1 MNKLKDNVA
10 IMTGG
15 SSGTGAGIA
24 RQQAEPRRWA
34 MFVILLVGAFLP
46 PLDFFIVNVALPA
59 IQGEL
64 GASSS
69 AEQLVISSYAAV
81 YAVTLIT
88 GGRLGDIYGRGKM
101 FFLGLI
107 GFAAASLLCGLAWS
121 PWVLITGRIL
131 QGATAAIM
139 APQALASV
147 QAIFP
152 EAEKPLALSIYGA
165 VFGLAS
171 VIGQVLGGILISAD
185 LFHLGWRAIFL
196 VNLPVGLLVILFGL
210 PLLKETRAQS
220 AQKLD
225 PVGMLLATVTLS
237 ALIVPLIEGRE
248 AGWPWWTWLSF
259 LAFPLLASL
268 LWRYEGRL
276 GQKGGSPLLDPAVLR
291 APGLGQGLTI
301 VLLLYSIGAFF
312 LLFSVY
318 LQGALQLNALI
329 AGLVFLPFGVGFL
342 IGPLLTPY
350 LRRFVGNYLSAIG
363 MGCETLGLAGM
374 AWLIANTVTGNPP
387 VTLPLA
393 VLLFVTGLGQG
404 LAMPTL
410 VRMVTGRVA
419 PAFSGMIAG
428 VTSSALQIS
437 TALSVAVIGGIF
449 YSLLDNGKSGA
460 TITHAFIVALLAMA
474 VCLASGAGLS
484 VRLIRRSSALS
495 SAPASFSLK

>member
-1 MNKLKDNVA
+1 MSTPT
-10 IMTGG
+10 IM
-15 SSGTGAGIA
+15 
-24 RQQAEPRRWA
+24 QAEPRRWA
-34 MFVILLVGAFLP
+34 MFVILLIGAFLP

-101 FFLGLI
+101 FFLGLV

-121 PWVLITGRIL
+121 PWVLITGRVL

-171 VIGQVLGGILISAD
+171 VIGQVLGGILISVN

-196 VNLPVGLLVILFGL
+196 VNLPVALLVILCGL
-210 PLLKETRAQS
+210 PLVKETRAQS

-225 PVGMLLATVTLS
+225 PVGMLLATVMLS
-237 ALIVPLIEGRE
+237 TLIVPLIEGRE

-259 LAFPLLASL
+259 LAFPLLVSL
-268 LWRYEGRL
+268 LWRYERRL
-276 GQKGGSPLLDPAVLR
+276 SQHGGSPLLDPTVLR
-291 APGLGQGLTI
+291 APGLSQGLAI
-301 VLLLYSIGAFF
+301 VLLFYSIGAFF

-318 LQGALQLNALI
+318 LQDALHLNALN
-329 AGLVFLPFGVGFL
+329 AGLIFLPFGVGFL
-342 IGPLLTPY
+342 IGPLLTPF
-350 LRRFVGNYLSAIG
+350 LRRFAGNYLSAIG
-363 MGCETLGLAGM
+363 MGCETSGLAGLGG
-374 AWLIANTVTGNPP
+374 LIANTMTGTPP
-387 VTLPLA
+387 PMLPLA
-393 VLLFVTGLGQG
+393 LLLFVTGLGQG

-419 PAFSGMIAG
+419 PEFSGMIAG
-428 VTSSALQIS
+428 VTSSTLQIS
-437 TALSVAVIGGIF
+437 TALSVAIIGGIF
-449 YSLLDNGKSGA
+449 YSMLENGRSGA
-460 TITHAFIVALLAMA
+460 NITHAFIVALLTMA
-474 VCLASGAGLS
+474 VCLATGAGLS
-484 VRLIRRSSALS
+484 IRLIRRSTGL
-495 SAPASFSLK
+495 FSTAARLPGSKSNRHVAD

>member
-1 MNKLKDNVA
+1 MSTPT
-10 IMTGG
+10 IM
-15 SSGTGAGIA
+15 
-24 RQQAEPRRWA
+24 QAEPRRWA

-101 FFLGLI
+101 FFLGLV

-121 PWVLITGRIL
+121 PWVLITGRVL

-171 VIGQVLGGILISAD
+171 VIGQVLGGILISVN

-196 VNLPVGLLVILFGL
+196 VNLPVALLVILCGL
-210 PLLKETRAQS
+210 PLVKETRAQS

-225 PVGMLLATVTLS
+225 PVGMLLATGMLS
-237 ALIVPLIEGRE
+237 TLIVPLIEGRE

-259 LAFPLLASL
+259 LAFPLLVSL
-268 LWRYEGRL
+268 LWRYERRL
-276 GQKGGSPLLDPAVLR
+276 SQHGGSPLLDPTVLR
-291 APGLGQGLTI
+291 APGLGQGLAI
-301 VLLLYSIGAFF
+301 VLLFYSIGAFF

-318 LQGALQLNALI
+318 LQDALHLNALN
-329 AGLVFLPFGVGFL
+329 AGLIFLPFGVGFL
-342 IGPLLTPY
+342 IGPLLTPF
-350 LRRFVGNYLSAIG
+350 LRRFAGNYLSAIG
-363 MGCETLGLAGM
+363 MGCETSGLAGL
-374 AWLIANTVTGNPP
+374 AGLIANTMTGTSPP
-387 VTLPLA
+387 MLPLA
-393 VLLFVTGLGQG
+393 LLLFVTGLGQG

-419 PAFSGMIAG
+419 PEFSRMIAG
-428 VTSSALQIS
+428 VTSSTLQIS
-437 TALSVAVIGGIF
+437 TALSVAIIGGIF
-449 YSLLDNGKSGA
+449 YSMLENGRSGA
-460 TITHAFIVALLAMA
+460 NITHAFIVALLTMA
-474 VCLASGAGLS
+474 VCLAMGAGLS
-484 VRLIRRSSALS
+484 IRLIRRSTGL
-495 SAPASFSLK
+495 FSTAARLPGSKSNGQVAD

>member
-1 MNKLKDNVA
+1 MSTPT
-10 IMTGG
+10 IM
-15 SSGTGAGIA
+15 
-24 RQQAEPRRWA
+24 QAEPRRWA
-34 MFVILLVGAFLP
+34 MFVILLIGAFLP

-101 FFLGLI
+101 FFLGLV

-121 PWVLITGRIL
+121 PWVLITGRVL

-171 VIGQVLGGILISAD
+171 VIGQVLGGILISVN

-196 VNLPVGLLVILFGL
+196 VNLPVALLVILCGL
-210 PLLKETRAQS
+210 PLVKETRAQS

-225 PVGMLLATVTLS
+225 PVGMLLATVMLS
-237 ALIVPLIEGRE
+237 TLIVPLIEGSE

-259 LAFPLLASL
+259 LAFPLLVSL
-268 LWRYEGRL
+268 LWRYERRL
-276 GQKGGSPLLDPAVLR
+276 SQHGGSPLLDPTVLR
-291 APGLGQGLTI
+291 APGLSQGLAI
-301 VLLLYSIGAFF
+301 VLLFYSIGAFF

-318 LQGALQLNALI
+318 LQDALHLNALN
-329 AGLVFLPFGVGFL
+329 AGLIFLPFGVGFL
-342 IGPLLTPY
+342 IGPLLTPF
-350 LRRFVGNYLSAIG
+350 LRRFAGNYLSAIG
-363 MGCETLGLAGM
+363 MGCETSGLAGL
-374 AWLIANTVTGNPP
+374 AGLIANTMTGTPP
-387 VTLPLA
+387 PMLPLA
-393 VLLFVTGLGQG
+393 LLLFVTGLGQG

-419 PAFSGMIAG
+419 PEFSGMIAG
-428 VTSSALQIS
+428 VTSSTLQIS
-437 TALSVAVIGGIF
+437 TALSVAIIGGIF
-449 YSLLDNGKSGA
+449 YSMLENGRSGA
-460 TITHAFIVALLAMA
+460 NITHAFIVALLTMA
-474 VCLASGAGLS
+474 VCLATGAGLS
-484 VRLIRRSSALS
+484 IRLIRRSTGL
-495 SAPASFSLK
+495 FSTAARLPGSKSNRHVAD

>member
-1 MNKLKDNVA
+1 MSTPILP
-10 IMTGG
+10 
-15 SSGTGAGIA
+15 
-24 RQQAEPRRWA
+24 QAEPRRWA

-59 IQGEL
+59 IQDEL
-64 GASSS
+64 SASSS

-101 FFLGLI
+101 FFIGLI
-107 GFAAASLLCGLAWS
+107 GFAVASLLCGLAWS
-121 PWVLITGRIL
+121 PWVLISGRVL

-152 EAEKPLALSIYGA
+152 EAEKPFALSIYGA

-171 VIGQVLGGILISAD
+171 VIGQVVGGILISAD

-196 VNLPVGLLVILFGL
+196 VNLPVALLVILFGL
-210 PLLKETRAQS
+210 PLLKETRAPS
-220 AQKLD
+220 AQRLD
-225 PVGMLLATVTLS
+225 PVGMLLATATLS

-259 LAFPLLASL
+259 LAVPLLASL
-268 LWRYEGRL
+268 LWRYERRL
-276 GQKGGSPLLDPAVLR
+276 SQNGGSPLLDPVVLR
-291 APGLGQGLTI
+291 APGLGQGLAI
-301 VLLLYSIGAFF
+301 VLLFYSIGAFF

-318 LQGALQLNALI
+318 LQDALQLNALT
-329 AGLVFLPFGVGFL
+329 AGLLFLPFGVGFL

-363 MGCETLGLAGM
+363 MGCETLGLAGL
-374 AWLIANTVTGNPP
+374 AGLIAHTMMGSAPAM
-387 VTLPLA
+387 LPLA
-393 VLLFVTGLGQG
+393 VLLFITGLGQG

-428 VTSSALQIS
+428 VTSSTLQIS

-449 YSLLDNGKSGA
+449 YSMLDTGRSGA
-460 TITHAFIVALLAMA
+460 NITHAFIVALLAMA
-474 VCLASGAGLS
+474 ICLATGAALS
-484 VRLIRRSSALS
+484 IRLIRQASGLFSAASSAS
-495 SAPASFSLK
+495 IK

>member
-1 MNKLKDNVA
+1 MSTPT
-10 IMTGG
+10 IM
-15 SSGTGAGIA
+15 
-24 RQQAEPRRWA
+24 QAEPRRWA

-101 FFLGLI
+101 FFLGLV

-121 PWVLITGRIL
+121 PWVLITGRVL

-171 VIGQVLGGILISAD
+171 VIGQVLGGILISVN

-196 VNLPVGLLVILFGL
+196 VNLPVALLVILCGL
-210 PLLKETRAQS
+210 PLVKETRAQS

-225 PVGMLLATVTLS
+225 PVGMLLATVMLS
-237 ALIVPLIEGRE
+237 TLIVPLIEGRE

-259 LAFPLLASL
+259 LAFPLLVSL
-268 LWRYEGRL
+268 LWRYERRL
-276 GQKGGSPLLDPAVLR
+276 SQHGGSPLLDPTVLR
-291 APGLGQGLTI
+291 APGLSQGLAI
-301 VLLLYSIGAFF
+301 VLLFYSIGAFF

-318 LQGALQLNALI
+318 LQDALHLNALN
-329 AGLVFLPFGVGFL
+329 AGLIFLPFGVGFL
-342 IGPLLTPY
+342 IGPLLTPF
-350 LRRFVGNYLSAIG
+350 LRRFAGNYLSTIG
-363 MGCETLGLAGM
+363 MGCETSGLAGL
-374 AWLIANTVTGNPP
+374 AGLIANTMTGTPP
-387 VTLPLA
+387 PMLPLA
-393 VLLFVTGLGQG
+393 LLLFVTGLGQG

-419 PAFSGMIAG
+419 PEFSGMIAG
-428 VTSSALQIS
+428 VTSSTLQIS
-437 TALSVAVIGGIF
+437 TALSVAIIGGIF
-449 YSLLDNGKSGA
+449 YSMLENGRSGA
-460 TITHAFIVALLAMA
+460 NITHAFIVALLTMA
-474 VCLASGAGLS
+474 VCLATGAGLS
-484 VRLIRRSSALS
+484 IRLIRRSTGL
-495 SAPASFSLK
+495 FSTAARLPGSKSNRHVAD

>member
-1 MNKLKDNVA
+1 MSTPT
-10 IMTGG
+10 IM
-15 SSGTGAGIA
+15 
-24 RQQAEPRRWA
+24 QAEPRRWA
-34 MFVILLVGAFLP
+34 MFVILLIGAFLP

-101 FFLGLI
+101 FFLGLV

-121 PWVLITGRIL
+121 PWVLITGRVL

-171 VIGQVLGGILISAD
+171 VIGQVLGGILISVN

-196 VNLPVGLLVILFGL
+196 VNLPVALLVILCGL
-210 PLLKETRAQS
+210 PLVKETRAQS

-225 PVGMLLATVTLS
+225 PVGMLLATVMLS
-237 ALIVPLIEGRE
+237 TLIVPLIEGRE

-259 LAFPLLASL
+259 LAFPLLVSL
-268 LWRYEGRL
+268 LWRYERRL
-276 GQKGGSPLLDPAVLR
+276 SQHGGSPLLDPTVLR
-291 APGLGQGLTI
+291 APGLGQGLAI
-301 VLLLYSIGAFF
+301 VLLFYSIGAFF

-318 LQGALQLNALI
+318 LQDALHLNALN
-329 AGLVFLPFGVGFL
+329 AGLIFLPFGVGFL
-342 IGPLLTPY
+342 IGPLLTPF
-350 LRRFVGNYLSAIG
+350 LRRFAGNYLSAIG
-363 MGCETLGLAGM
+363 MGCETSGLAGL
-374 AWLIANTVTGNPP
+374 AGLIANTMTGTSPP
-387 VTLPLA
+387 MLPLA
-393 VLLFVTGLGQG
+393 LLLFVTGLGQG

-419 PAFSGMIAG
+419 PEFSGMIAG
-428 VTSSALQIS
+428 VTSSTLQIS
-437 TALSVAVIGGIF
+437 TALSVAIIGGIF
-449 YSLLDNGKSGA
+449 YSMLENGRSGA
-460 TITHAFIVALLAMA
+460 NITHAFIVALLTMA
-474 VCLASGAGLS
+474 VCLAMGAGLS
-484 VRLIRRSSALS
+484 IRLIRRSTGL
-495 SAPASFSLK
+495 FSTAARLPGSKSNGQVAD

>member
-1 MNKLKDNVA
+1 MSA
-10 IMTGG
+10 HSIP
-15 SSGTGAGIA
+15 
-24 RQQAEPRRWA
+24 QAEPRRWA

-59 IQGEL
+59 IQNEL
-64 GASSS
+64 GTSSS
-69 AEQLVISSYAAV
+69 ADQLVISSYAAV

-121 PWVLITGRIL
+121 PWVLITGRML

-152 EAEKPLALSIYGA
+152 EAERPLALSIYGA

-196 VNLPVGLLVILFGL
+196 VNLPVALLVILFGL
-210 PLLKETRAQS
+210 PLLKETRVQS
-220 AQKLD
+220 AQRLD
-225 PVGMLLATVTLS
+225 PVGMLLVTATLCM
-237 ALIVPLIEGRE
+237 LIVPLIEGRE
-248 AGWPWWTWLSF
+248 AGWPWWTWLLF
-259 LAFPLLASL
+259 LTVPLLVSL
-268 LWRYEGRL
+268 LWRYERRL
-276 GQKGGSPLLDPAVLR
+276 SQKGGSPLLNPTVLR
-291 APGLGQGLTI
+291 APGLGQGLVI
-301 VLLLYSIGAFF
+301 ILLFYSIGAFF

-318 LQGALQLNALI
+318 LQGALHFNALS
-329 AGLVFLPFGVGFL
+329 AGTLFLPFGMGFL

-363 MGCETLGLAGM
+363 MGCETVGLAGL
-374 AWLIANTVTGNPP
+374 AWLIATTLTGRPP
-387 VTLPLA
+387 AMLPLA

-419 PAFSGMIAG
+419 PQFSGMIAG
-428 VTSSALQIS
+428 VTSSVLQIS

-449 YSLLDNGKSGA
+449 YSMLGKGDSGA
-460 TITHAFIVALLAMA
+460 VITHAFIVALLVMA
-474 VCLASGAGLS
+474 VCLATGAGLS
-484 VRLIRRSSALS
+484 IRLIRRSSDRS
-495 SAPASFSLK
+495 TAPASFSLK

>member
-1 MNKLKDNVA
+1 MSTPILP
-10 IMTGG
+10 
-15 SSGTGAGIA
+15 
-24 RQQAEPRRWA
+24 QAEPRRWA

-59 IQGEL
+59 IQDEL
-64 GASSS
+64 SASSS

-101 FFLGLI
+101 FFIGLI

-121 PWVLITGRIL
+121 PWVLISGRVL

-152 EAEKPLALSIYGA
+152 EAEKPFALSIYGA

-171 VIGQVLGGILISAD
+171 VIGQVVGCILISAD

-196 VNLPVGLLVILFGL
+196 VNLPVALLVILFGL
-210 PLLKETRAQS
+210 PLLKETRAPS
-220 AQKLD
+220 AQRLD
-225 PVGMLLATVTLS
+225 PVGMLLATATLS

-259 LAFPLLASL
+259 LAVPLLASL
-268 LWRYEGRL
+268 LWRYERRL
-276 GQKGGSPLLDPAVLR
+276 SQNGGSPLLDPVVLR
-291 APGLGQGLTI
+291 APGLGQGLAI
-301 VLLLYSIGAFF
+301 VLLFYSIGAFF

-318 LQGALQLNALI
+318 LQDALQLNALT
-329 AGLVFLPFGVGFL
+329 AGLLFLPFGVGFL

-363 MGCETLGLAGM
+363 MGCETLGLAGL
-374 AWLIANTVTGNPP
+374 AGLIAHTMMGSAPAM
-387 VTLPLA
+387 LPLA
-393 VLLFVTGLGQG
+393 VLLFITGLGQG

-428 VTSSALQIS
+428 VTSSTLQIS

-449 YSLLDNGKSGA
+449 YSMLDTGRSGA
-460 TITHAFIVALLAMA
+460 NITHAFIVALLAMA
-474 VCLASGAGLS
+474 ICLATGAALS
-484 VRLIRRSSALS
+484 IRLIRQASGLFSAASSAS
-495 SAPASFSLK
+495 IK

>member
-1 MNKLKDNVA
+1 MSTPT
-10 IMTGG
+10 IM
-15 SSGTGAGIA
+15 
-24 RQQAEPRRWA
+24 QAEPRRWA

-101 FFLGLI
+101 FFLGLV

-121 PWVLITGRIL
+121 PWVLITGRVL

-171 VIGQVLGGILISAD
+171 VIGQVLGGILISVN

-196 VNLPVGLLVILFGL
+196 VNLPVALLVILCGL
-210 PLLKETRAQS
+210 PLVKETRAQS

-225 PVGMLLATVTLS
+225 PVGMLLATVMLS
-237 ALIVPLIEGRE
+237 TLIVPLIEGRE

-259 LAFPLLASL
+259 LAFPLLVSL
-268 LWRYEGRL
+268 LWRYERRL
-276 GQKGGSPLLDPAVLR
+276 SQHGGSPLLDPTVLR
-291 APGLGQGLTI
+291 APGLSQGLAI
-301 VLLLYSIGAFF
+301 VLLFYSIGAFF

-318 LQGALQLNALI
+318 LQDALHLNALN
-329 AGLVFLPFGVGFL
+329 AGLIFLPFGVGFL
-342 IGPLLTPY
+342 IGPLLTPF
-350 LRRFVGNYLSAIG
+350 LRRFAGNYLSAIG
-363 MGCETLGLAGM
+363 MGCETSGLAGL
-374 AWLIANTVTGNPP
+374 AGLIANTMTGTPP
-387 VTLPLA
+387 PMLPLA
-393 VLLFVTGLGQG
+393 LLLFVTGLGQG

-419 PAFSGMIAG
+419 PELSGMIAG
-428 VTSSALQIS
+428 VTSSTLQIS
-437 TALSVAVIGGIF
+437 TALSVAIIGGIF
-449 YSLLDNGKSGA
+449 YSMLENGRSGA
-460 TITHAFIVALLAMA
+460 NITHAFIVALLTMA
-474 VCLASGAGLS
+474 VCLATGAGLS
-484 VRLIRRSSALS
+484 IRLIRRSTGL
-495 SAPASFSLK
+495 FSTAARLPGSKSNRHVAD

>member
-1 MNKLKDNVA
+1 MSAHSL
-10 IMTGG
+10 T
-15 SSGTGAGIA
+15 
-24 RQQAEPRRWA
+24 QAEPRRWA

-59 IQGEL
+59 IQSEL
-64 GASSS
+64 GASFS
-69 AEQLVISSYAAV
+69 AEQLVISSYAGV

-101 FFLGLI
+101 FFLGLL

-121 PWVLITGRIL
+121 PWVLITGRML

-171 VIGQVLGGILISAD
+171 VIGQILGGILISAD
-185 LFHLGWRAIFL
+185 LFGLGWRAIFL
-196 VNLPVGLLVILFGL
+196 VNLPVALLVILFGL

-220 AQKLD
+220 AQRLD
-225 PVGMLLATVTLS
+225 PIGMLLATVTLS
-237 ALIVPLIEGRE
+237 TLIVPLIEGHE
-248 AGWPWWTWLSF
+248 AGWPWWTWLLL
-259 LAFPLLASL
+259 LAFPLLSAL
-268 LWRYEGRL
+268 LWRYERRL
-276 GQKGGSPLLDPAVLR
+276 RWNGGSPLLDPSVLR
-291 APGLGQGLTI
+291 APGLGQGLAI
-301 VLLLYSIGAFF
+301 VLLFYSIAAFF

-318 LQGALQLNALI
+318 LQGALHLNALS
-329 AGLVFLPFGVGFL
+329 AGLLFLPFGVGFL

-363 MGCETLGLAGM
+363 MGCETAGLAGM
-374 AWLIANTVTGNPP
+374 AWLIASTLTGSAPAI
-387 VTLPLA
+387 VPLA

-419 PAFSGMIAG
+419 PEFSGMIAG

-437 TALSVAVIGGIF
+437 TALSVAVIGGLF
-449 YSLLDNGKSGA
+449 YSMLGNGRSGA
-460 TITHAFIVALLAMA
+460 NITHAFIVALLAMA
-474 VCLASGAGLS
+474 VCLATGAGLS
-484 VRLIRRSSALS
+484 IRLIRRSSGLS
-495 SAPASFSLK
+495 SASASLSLK

>member
-1 MNKLKDNVA
+1 MSTPT
-10 IMTGG
+10 IM
-15 SSGTGAGIA
+15 
-24 RQQAEPRRWA
+24 QAEPRRWA
-34 MFVILLVGAFLP
+34 VFVILLVGAFLP

-88 GGRLGDIYGRGKM
+88 GGRVGDIYGRGKM
-101 FFLGLI
+101 FFLGLV

-121 PWVLITGRIL
+121 PWILITGRVL

-171 VIGQVLGGILISAD
+171 VIGQVLGGILISVN

-196 VNLPVGLLVILFGL
+196 VNLPVALLVILCGL
-210 PLLKETRAQS
+210 PLVKETRAQS

-225 PVGMLLATVTLS
+225 PVGMLLATVMLS
-237 ALIVPLIEGRE
+237 TLIVPLIEGRE

-259 LAFPLLASL
+259 LAFPLLVSL
-268 LWRYEGRL
+268 LWRYERRL
-276 GQKGGSPLLDPAVLR
+276 SQHGGSPLLDPTVLR
-291 APGLGQGLTI
+291 APGLSQGLAI
-301 VLLLYSIGAFF
+301 VLLFYSIGAFF

-318 LQGALQLNALI
+318 LQDALHLNALN
-329 AGLVFLPFGVGFL
+329 AGLIFLPFGVGFL
-342 IGPLLTPY
+342 IGPLLTPF
-350 LRRFVGNYLSAIG
+350 LRRFAGNYLSAIG
-363 MGCETLGLAGM
+363 MGCETSGLAGL
-374 AWLIANTVTGNPP
+374 AGLIANTMTGTPP
-387 VTLPLA
+387 PMLPLA
-393 VLLFVTGLGQG
+393 LLLFVTGLGQG

-419 PAFSGMIAG
+419 PEFSGMIAG
-428 VTSSALQIS
+428 VTSSTLQIS
-437 TALSVAVIGGIF
+437 TALSVAIIGGIF
-449 YSLLDNGKSGA
+449 YSMLENGRSGA
-460 TITHAFIVALLAMA
+460 NITHAFIVALLTMA
-474 VCLASGAGLS
+474 VCLATGAGLS
-484 VRLIRRSSALS
+484 IRLIRRSTGL
-495 SAPASFSLK
+495 FSTAARLPGSKSNRHVAD

>member
-1 MNKLKDNVA
+1 MSTPILP
-10 IMTGG
+10 
-15 SSGTGAGIA
+15 
-24 RQQAEPRRWA
+24 QAEPRRWA

-59 IQGEL
+59 IQDEL
-64 GASSS
+64 SASSS

-101 FFLGLI
+101 FFIGLI
-107 GFAAASLLCGLAWS
+107 GFAAASLLCGLTWS
-121 PWVLITGRIL
+121 PWVLISGRVL

-139 APQALASV
+139 APQALAFV

-152 EAEKPLALSIYGA
+152 EAEKPFALSIYGA

-171 VIGQVLGGILISAD
+171 VIGQVVGGILISAD

-196 VNLPVGLLVILFGL
+196 VNLPVALLVILFGL
-210 PLLKETRAQS
+210 PLLKETRAPS
-220 AQKLD
+220 AQRLD
-225 PVGMLLATVTLS
+225 PVGMLLATATLS

-259 LAFPLLASL
+259 LAVPLLASL
-268 LWRYEGRL
+268 LWRYERRL
-276 GQKGGSPLLDPAVLR
+276 SQNGGSPLLDPVVLR
-291 APGLGQGLTI
+291 APGLGQGLAI
-301 VLLLYSIGAFF
+301 VLLFYSIGAFF

-318 LQGALQLNALI
+318 LQDALQLNALT
-329 AGLVFLPFGVGFL
+329 AGLLFLPFGVGFL

-363 MGCETLGLAGM
+363 MGCETLGLAGL
-374 AWLIANTVTGNPP
+374 AGLIAHTMTGSAPAM
-387 VTLPLA
+387 LPLA
-393 VLLFVTGLGQG
+393 VLLFITGLGQG

-428 VTSSALQIS
+428 VTSSTLQIS

-449 YSLLDNGKSGA
+449 YSMLDTSRSGA
-460 TITHAFIVALLAMA
+460 NITHAFIVTLLAMA
-474 VCLASGAGLS
+474 ICLATGAALSIRLIRQASGLFSAASGAS
-484 VRLIRRSSALS
+484 I
-495 SAPASFSLK
+495 K

>member
-1 MNKLKDNVA
+1 MSTPT
-10 IMTGG
+10 IM
-15 SSGTGAGIA
+15 
-24 RQQAEPRRWA
+24 QAEPRRWA
-34 MFVILLVGAFLP
+34 MFVILLIGAFLP

-101 FFLGLI
+101 FFLGLV

-121 PWVLITGRIL
+121 PWVLITGRVL

-171 VIGQVLGGILISAD
+171 VIGQVLGGILISVN

-196 VNLPVGLLVILFGL
+196 VNLPVALLVILCGL
-210 PLLKETRAQS
+210 PLVKETRAQS

-225 PVGMLLATVTLS
+225 PVGMLLATVMLS
-237 ALIVPLIEGRE
+237 TLIVPLIEGRE

-259 LAFPLLASL
+259 LAFPLLVSL
-268 LWRYEGRL
+268 LWRYERRL
-276 GQKGGSPLLDPAVLR
+276 SQHGGSPLLDPTVLR
-291 APGLGQGLTI
+291 APGLSQGLAI
-301 VLLLYSIGAFF
+301 VLLFYSIGAFF

-318 LQGALQLNALI
+318 LQDALHLNALN
-329 AGLVFLPFGVGFL
+329 AGLIFLPFGVGFL
-342 IGPLLTPY
+342 IGPLLTPF
-350 LRRFVGNYLSAIG
+350 LRRFAGNYLSAIG
-363 MGCETLGLAGM
+363 MGCETSGLAGL
-374 AWLIANTVTGNPP
+374 AGLIANTMTGTPP
-387 VTLPLA
+387 PMLPLA
-393 VLLFVTGLGQG
+393 LLLFVTGLGQG

-419 PAFSGMIAG
+419 PEFSGMIAG
-428 VTSSALQIS
+428 VTSSTLQIS
-437 TALSVAVIGGIF
+437 TALSVAIIGGIF
-449 YSLLDNGKSGA
+449 YSMLENGRSGA
-460 TITHAFIVALLAMA
+460 NITHAFIVALLTMA
-474 VCLASGAGLS
+474 VCLATGAGLS
-484 VRLIRRSSALS
+484 IRLIRRSTGL
-495 SAPASFSLK
+495 FSTAARLAGSKSNRQVAD

>member
-1 MNKLKDNVA
+1 MSTPILP
-10 IMTGG
+10 
-15 SSGTGAGIA
+15 
-24 RQQAEPRRWA
+24 QAEPRRWA

-59 IQGEL
+59 IQDEL
-64 GASSS
+64 SASSS

-101 FFLGLI
+101 FFIGLI
-107 GFAAASLLCGLAWS
+107 GFAAASLLCGLTWS
-121 PWVLITGRIL
+121 PWVLISGRVL

-139 APQALASV
+139 APQALAFV

-152 EAEKPLALSIYGA
+152 EAEKPFALSIYGA

-171 VIGQVLGGILISAD
+171 VIGQVVGGILISAD

-196 VNLPVGLLVILFGL
+196 VNLPVALLVILFGL
-210 PLLKETRAQS
+210 PLLKETRAPS
-220 AQKLD
+220 AQRLD
-225 PVGMLLATVTLS
+225 PVGMLLATATLS

-259 LAFPLLASL
+259 LAVPLLASL
-268 LWRYEGRL
+268 LWRYERRL
-276 GQKGGSPLLDPAVLR
+276 SQNGGSPLLDPVVLR
-291 APGLGQGLTI
+291 APGLGQGLAI
-301 VLLLYSIGAFF
+301 VLLFYSIGAFF

-318 LQGALQLNALI
+318 LQDALQLNALT
-329 AGLVFLPFGVGFL
+329 AGLLFLPFGVGFL

-363 MGCETLGLAGM
+363 MGCETLGLAGL
-374 AWLIANTVTGNPP
+374 AGLIAHTMTGSAPAK
-387 VTLPLA
+387 LPLA
-393 VLLFVTGLGQG
+393 VLLFITGLGQG

-428 VTSSALQIS
+428 VTSSTLQIS

-449 YSLLDNGKSGA
+449 YSMLDTSRSGA
-460 TITHAFIVALLAMA
+460 NITHAFIVALLAMA
-474 VCLASGAGLS
+474 ICLATGAALSIRLIRQASGLFSAASGAS
-484 VRLIRRSSALS
+484 I
-495 SAPASFSLK
+495 K

>member
-1 MNKLKDNVA
+1 MS
-10 IMTGG
+10 TQHH
-15 SSGTGAGIA
+15 T
-24 RQQAEPRRWA
+24 RAEPRRWA
-34 MFVILLVGAFLP
+34 MFIILLVGAFLP

-69 AEQLVISSYAAV
+69 AQQLVISSYAAV

-107 GFAAASLLCGLAWS
+107 GFAAASLLCGVAWS
-121 PWVLITGRIL
+121 PWVLIAGRVL

-152 EAEKPLALSIYGA
+152 EAEKPLALSLYGA

-171 VIGQVLGGILISAD
+171 VIGQILGGILISAD
-185 LFHLGWRAIFL
+185 LFHLGWRAIFI
-196 VNLPVGLLVILFGL
+196 VNLPVALLVILFGL

-220 AQKLD
+220 AQRLD
-225 PVGMLLATVTLS
+225 PGGMLLATVTLS

-248 AGWPWWTWLSF
+248 AGWPWWTWGSF
-259 LAFPLLASL
+259 LAFPLLVL
-268 LWRYEGRL
+268 GLWRYERRL
-276 GQKGGSPLLDPAVLR
+276 SQNGGSPLLDPTVLR
-291 APGLGQGLTI
+291 APGLGQGLAI
-301 VLLLYSIGAFF
+301 VLLFYSIGTFF

-318 LQGALQLNALI
+318 LQDALHLNALT
-329 AGLVFLPFGVGFL
+329 AGLIFLPFGIGFL
-342 IGPLLTPY
+342 VGPLLTPY
-350 LRRFVGNYLSAIG
+350 FRRFAGNYLSAIG
-363 MGCETLGLAGM
+363 MGCETAGLAGL
-374 AWLIANTVTGNPP
+374 AGLIASTLTGTPP
-387 VTLPLA
+387 ATLPLA
-393 VLLFVTGLGQG
+393 ALLFITGLGQG

-428 VTSSALQIS
+428 VTSSTLQIS

-449 YSLLDNGKSGA
+449 YSMLGGDKSGA
-460 TITHAFIVALLAMA
+460 TITHAFIVSLLTMA
-474 VCLASGAGLS
+474 VCLAAGAGLS
-484 VRLIRRSSALS
+484 IRLIRRASGIISAAARLS
-495 SAPASFSLK
+495 IK

>member
-1 MNKLKDNVA
+1 MSTPT
-10 IMTGG
+10 IM
-15 SSGTGAGIA
+15 
-24 RQQAEPRRWA
+24 QAEPRRWA

-101 FFLGLI
+101 FFLGLVS
-107 GFAAASLLCGLAWS
+107 FAAASLLCGLAWS
-121 PWVLITGRIL
+121 PWVLITGRVL

-171 VIGQVLGGILISAD
+171 VIGQVLGGILISVN

-196 VNLPVGLLVILFGL
+196 VNLPVALLVILCGL
-210 PLLKETRAQS
+210 PLVKETRAQS

-225 PVGMLLATVTLS
+225 PVGMLLATVMLS
-237 ALIVPLIEGRE
+237 TLIVPLIEGRE

-259 LAFPLLASL
+259 LAFPLLVSL
-268 LWRYEGRL
+268 LWRYERRL
-276 GQKGGSPLLDPAVLR
+276 SQHGGSPLLDPTVLR
-291 APGLGQGLTI
+291 APGLGQGLAI
-301 VLLLYSIGAFF
+301 VLLFYSIGAFF

-318 LQGALQLNALI
+318 LQDALHLNALN
-329 AGLVFLPFGVGFL
+329 AGLIFLPFGVGFL
-342 IGPLLTPY
+342 IGPLLTPF
-350 LRRFVGNYLSAIG
+350 LRRFAGNYLSAIG
-363 MGCETLGLAGM
+363 MGCETSGLAGL
-374 AWLIANTVTGNPP
+374 AGLIANTMTGTSPP
-387 VTLPLA
+387 MLPLA
-393 VLLFVTGLGQG
+393 LLLFVTGLGQG

-419 PAFSGMIAG
+419 PEFSGMIAG
-428 VTSSALQIS
+428 VTSSTLQIS
-437 TALSVAVIGGIF
+437 TALSVAIIGGIF
-449 YSLLDNGKSGA
+449 YSMLENGRSGA
-460 TITHAFIVALLAMA
+460 NITHAFIVALLTMA
-474 VCLASGAGLS
+474 VCLAMGAGLS
-484 VRLIRRSSALS
+484 IRLIRRSTGL
-495 SAPASFSLK
+495 FSTAARLPGSKSNGQVAD

>member
-1 MNKLKDNVA
+1 MSTPILP
-10 IMTGG
+10 
-15 SSGTGAGIA
+15 
-24 RQQAEPRRWA
+24 QAEPRRWA

-59 IQGEL
+59 IQDEL
-64 GASSS
+64 SASSS

-101 FFLGLI
+101 FFIGLI

-121 PWVLITGRIL
+121 PWVLISGRVL

-152 EAEKPLALSIYGA
+152 EAEKPFALSIYGA

-196 VNLPVGLLVILFGL
+196 VNLPVALLVILFGL
-210 PLLKETRAQS
+210 PLLKETRAPS
-220 AQKLD
+220 AQRLD
-225 PVGMLLATVTLS
+225 PVGMLLVTATLS

-259 LAFPLLASL
+259 LAVPLLASL
-268 LWRYEGRL
+268 LWRYERRL
-276 GQKGGSPLLDPAVLR
+276 SQNGGSPLLDPVVLR
-291 APGLGQGLTI
+291 APGLGQGLAI
-301 VLLLYSIGAFF
+301 VLLFYSIGAFF

-318 LQGALQLNALI
+318 LQDALQLNALT
-329 AGLVFLPFGVGFL
+329 AGLLFLPFGVGFL

-363 MGCETLGLAGM
+363 MGCETLGLAGL
-374 AWLIANTVTGNPP
+374 AGLIAHTMMGSAPAM
-387 VTLPLA
+387 LPLA
-393 VLLFVTGLGQG
+393 VLLFITGLGQG

-428 VTSSALQIS
+428 VTSSTLQIS
-437 TALSVAVIGGIF
+437 TALSVAIIGGIF
-449 YSLLDNGKSGA
+449 YSMLDTGRSGA
-460 TITHAFIVALLAMA
+460 NITHAFIVALLAMA
-474 VCLASGAGLS
+474 ICLATSAALSIRLIRQASGLFSAASGAS
-484 VRLIRRSSALS
+484 I
-495 SAPASFSLK
+495 K

>member
-1 MNKLKDNVA
+1 MSTPILP
-10 IMTGG
+10 
-15 SSGTGAGIA
+15 
-24 RQQAEPRRWA
+24 QAEPRRWA

-59 IQGEL
+59 IQDEL
-64 GASSS
+64 SASSS

-101 FFLGLI
+101 FFIGLI

-121 PWVLITGRIL
+121 PWVLISGRVL
-131 QGATAAIM
+131 QGTTAAIM

-152 EAEKPLALSIYGA
+152 EAEKPFALSIYGA

-171 VIGQVLGGILISAD
+171 VIGQVVGGILISAD

-196 VNLPVGLLVILFGL
+196 VNLPVALLVILFGL
-210 PLLKETRAQS
+210 PLLKETRAPS
-220 AQKLD
+220 AQRLD
-225 PVGMLLATVTLS
+225 PVGMLLATATLS

-259 LAFPLLASL
+259 LAVPLLASL
-268 LWRYEGRL
+268 LWRYERRL
-276 GQKGGSPLLDPAVLR
+276 SQNGGSPLLDPVVLR
-291 APGLGQGLTI
+291 APGLGQGLAI
-301 VLLLYSIGAFF
+301 VLLFYSIGAFF

-318 LQGALQLNALI
+318 LQDALQLNALT
-329 AGLVFLPFGVGFL
+329 AGLLFLPFGVGFL

-363 MGCETLGLAGM
+363 MGCETLGLAGL
-374 AWLIANTVTGNPP
+374 AGLIAHTMTGSAPSM
-387 VTLPLA
+387 LPLA
-393 VLLFVTGLGQG
+393 VLLFITGLGQG

-419 PAFSGMIAG
+419 PLFSGMIAG
-428 VTSSALQIS
+428 VTSSTLQIS

-449 YSLLDNGKSGA
+449 YSMLDTGRSGA
-460 TITHAFIVALLAMA
+460 NITHAFIVALLAMA
-474 VCLASGAGLS
+474 ICLATGAALSIRLIRQASGLFSAASGAS
-484 VRLIRRSSALS
+484 I
-495 SAPASFSLK
+495 K

>member
-1 MNKLKDNVA
+1 MSTPT
-10 IMTGG
+10 IM
-15 SSGTGAGIA
+15 
-24 RQQAEPRRWA
+24 QAEPRRWA

-46 PLDFFIVNVALPA
+46 PLDFFIVNVALPD

-101 FFLGLI
+101 FFLGLV

-121 PWVLITGRIL
+121 PWVLITGRVL

-171 VIGQVLGGILISAD
+171 VIGQVLGGILISVN
-185 LFHLGWRAIFL
+185 LLHLGWRAIFL
-196 VNLPVGLLVILFGL
+196 VNLPVALLVILCGL
-210 PLLKETRAQS
+210 PLVKETRAQS

-225 PVGMLLATVTLS
+225 PVGMLLATVMLS
-237 ALIVPLIEGRE
+237 TLIVPLIEGRE

-259 LAFPLLASL
+259 LAFPLLVSL
-268 LWRYEGRL
+268 LWRYERRL
-276 GQKGGSPLLDPAVLR
+276 SQHGGSPLLNPTVLR
-291 APGLGQGLTI
+291 APGLGQGLAI
-301 VLLLYSIGAFF
+301 VLLFYSIGAFF

-318 LQGALQLNALI
+318 LQDALHLNALN
-329 AGLVFLPFGVGFL
+329 AGLIFLPFGVGFL
-342 IGPLLTPY
+342 IGPLLTPF
-350 LRRFVGNYLSAIG
+350 LRRFAGNYLSAIG
-363 MGCETLGLAGM
+363 MGCETSGLAGL
-374 AWLIANTVTGNPP
+374 AGLIANTMTGTSPP
-387 VTLPLA
+387 MLPLA
-393 VLLFVTGLGQG
+393 LLLFVTGLGQG

-419 PAFSGMIAG
+419 PEFSGMIAG
-428 VTSSALQIS
+428 VTSSTLQIS
-437 TALSVAVIGGIF
+437 TALSVAIIGGIF
-449 YSLLDNGKSGA
+449 YSMLENGRSGA
-460 TITHAFIVALLAMA
+460 NITHAFIVALLTMA
-474 VCLASGAGLS
+474 VCLAMGAGLS
-484 VRLIRRSSALS
+484 IRLIRRSTGL
-495 SAPASFSLK
+495 FSTAARLPGSKSNGQVAD

>member
-1 MNKLKDNVA
+1 M
-10 IMTGG
+10 
-15 SSGTGAGIA
+15 
-24 RQQAEPRRWA
+24 
-34 MFVILLVGAFLP
+34 
-46 PLDFFIVNVALPA
+46 ALPA
-59 IQGEL
+59 IQSNL
-64 GASSS
+64 GTSSS

-171 VIGQVLGGILISAD
+171 VIGQVLGGILIAAD

-196 VNLPVGLLVILFGL
+196 VNLPVALLVMLFGL
-210 PLLKETRAQS
+210 PLLKETRAPS
-220 AQKLD
+220 AQRLD
-225 PVGMLLATVTLS
+225 PVGMLLATLTLS

-248 AGWPWWTWLSF
+248 AGWPWWTWLLF
-259 LAFPLLASL
+259 VAFPLLAAW
-268 LWRYEGRL
+268 LWRYERRL
-276 GQKGGSPLLDPAVLR
+276 SQNGGSPLLDPAVLR
-291 APGLGQGLTI
+291 APGLGQGLAI
-301 VLLLYSIGAFF
+301 VLLFYSIGAFF

-318 LQGALQLNALI
+318 LQGALHLNALT
-329 AGLVFLPFGVGFL
+329 AGTLFLPFGIGFL

-363 MGCETLGLAGM
+363 MGFETSGLAGL
-374 AWLIANTVTGNPP
+374 AWLIAHTLTGTPP
-387 VTLPLA
+387 AMLPLA
-393 VLLFVTGLGQG
+393 LLLFATGLGQG

-410 VRMVTGRVA
+410 VRMVTGQVA

-449 YSLLDNGKSGA
+449 YSLLGTRYSEADIA
-460 TITHAFIVALLAMA
+460 HAFIVALLAMA
-474 VCLASGAGLS
+474 VCLATGAGLS
-484 VRLIRRSSALS
+484 IRLIRRA
-495 SAPASFSLK
+495 SAPSAARPRFSLK

>member
-1 MNKLKDNVA
+1 MSTPILP
-10 IMTGG
+10 
-15 SSGTGAGIA
+15 
-24 RQQAEPRRWA
+24 QAEPRRWA

-59 IQGEL
+59 IQDEL
-64 GASSS
+64 SASSS

-101 FFLGLI
+101 FFIGLI

-121 PWVLITGRIL
+121 PWVLISGRVL
-131 QGATAAIM
+131 QGTTAAIM

-152 EAEKPLALSIYGA
+152 EAEKPFALSIYGA

-171 VIGQVLGGILISAD
+171 VIGQVVGGILISAD

-196 VNLPVGLLVILFGL
+196 VNLPVALLVILFGL
-210 PLLKETRAQS
+210 PLLKETRAPS
-220 AQKLD
+220 AQRLD
-225 PVGMLLATVTLS
+225 PVGMLLATATLS

-259 LAFPLLASL
+259 LAVPLLASL
-268 LWRYEGRL
+268 LWRYERRL
-276 GQKGGSPLLDPAVLR
+276 SQNGGSPLLDPVVLR
-291 APGLGQGLTI
+291 APGLGQGLAI
-301 VLLLYSIGAFF
+301 VLLFYSIGAFF

-318 LQGALQLNALI
+318 LQDALQLNALT
-329 AGLVFLPFGVGFL
+329 AGLLFLPFGVGFL

-363 MGCETLGLAGM
+363 MGCETLGLAGL
-374 AWLIANTVTGNPP
+374 AGLIAHTMMGSAPAM
-387 VTLPLA
+387 LPLA
-393 VLLFVTGLGQG
+393 VLLFITGLGQG

-428 VTSSALQIS
+428 VTSSTLQIS

-449 YSLLDNGKSGA
+449 YSMLDPGRSGA
-460 TITHAFIVALLAMA
+460 NITHAFIVALLAMA
-474 VCLASGAGLS
+474 ICLATGAALSIRLTRQASGLFSAASGAS
-484 VRLIRRSSALS
+484 I
-495 SAPASFSLK
+495 K

>member
-1 MNKLKDNVA
+1 MSTPILP
-10 IMTGG
+10 
-15 SSGTGAGIA
+15 
-24 RQQAEPRRWA
+24 QAEPRRWA

-59 IQGEL
+59 IQDEL
-64 GASSS
+64 SASSS

-101 FFLGLI
+101 FFIGLI

-121 PWVLITGRIL
+121 PWVLISGRVL
-131 QGATAAIM
+131 QGTTAAIM

-152 EAEKPLALSIYGA
+152 EAEKPFALSIYGA

-171 VIGQVLGGILISAD
+171 VIGQVVGGILISAD

-196 VNLPVGLLVILFGL
+196 VNLPVALLVILFGL
-210 PLLKETRAQS
+210 PLLKETRAPS
-220 AQKLD
+220 AQRPD
-225 PVGMLLATVTLS
+225 PVGMLLATATLS

-259 LAFPLLASL
+259 LAVPLLASL
-268 LWRYEGRL
+268 LWRYERRL
-276 GQKGGSPLLDPAVLR
+276 SQNGGSPLLDPVVLR
-291 APGLGQGLTI
+291 APGLGQGLAI
-301 VLLLYSIGAFF
+301 VLLFYSIGAFF

-318 LQGALQLNALI
+318 LQDALQLNALT
-329 AGLVFLPFGVGFL
+329 AGLLFLPFGVGFL

-363 MGCETLGLAGM
+363 MGCETLGLAGL
-374 AWLIANTVTGNPP
+374 AGLIAHTMMGSAPAM
-387 VTLPLA
+387 LPLA
-393 VLLFVTGLGQG
+393 VLLFITGLGQG

-428 VTSSALQIS
+428 VTSSTLQIS

-449 YSLLDNGKSGA
+449 YSMLDTGRSGA
-460 TITHAFIVALLAMA
+460 NITHAFIVALLAMA
-474 VCLASGAGLS
+474 ICLATGAALSIRLIRQASGLFSAASGAS
-484 VRLIRRSSALS
+484 I
-495 SAPASFSLK
+495 K